1 MKKFI
6 TILLTLAL
14 TFSLA
19 ACGGEKEKGSDT
31 SDTGTS
37 TQTENF
43 SSESTE
49 TTTHENAET
58 ASTEDTT
65 VTEDGSIAA
74 KGETCT
80 VIVPNPETFIDGY
93 EIADAGCNDSTAVQ
107 NVYVKLCK
115 EDPLIEINVS
125 VEQLA
130 ISGVETQDA
139 KGYADYCNSR
149 DLGPYEPVDIAGYSG
164 YLKAKFSD
172 STKVAKNWYM
182 IDYPLSDGTS
192 MVVNLYVGQKYA
204 DDTSAVT
211 PIAEAFLKNIEVT
224 SNND

>member
-14 TFSLA
+14 TVSLA
-19 ACGGEKEKGSDT
+19 ACGAEKGKDADA
-31 SDTGTS
+31 SDTGAT
-37 TQTENF
+37 TQTENTA
-43 SSESTE
+43 SESTE
-49 TTTHENAET
+49 TTTPENAET

-65 VTEDGSIAA
+65 VTENGSIAA

-80 VIVPNPETFIDGY
+80 ITVPKPETFIEGY
-93 EIADAGCNDSTAVQ
+93 EIVDAGCNDTTTIQ
-107 NVYVKLCK
+107 NVYVKLYK
-115 EDPLIEINVS
+115 EDPMIEINVS
-125 VEQLA
+125 VEQLT
-130 ISGVETQDA
+130 ISGTETQDA
-139 KGYADYCNSR
+139 QGYADYCNSR
-149 DLGPYEPVDIAGYSG
+149 NLGPYEPVDIAGYSG

-172 STKVAKNWYM
+172 STKVADNWYM

-211 PIAEAFLKNIEVT
+211 PIAEAFLKNIEVA

>member
-6 TILLTLAL
+6 VILLTLGL
-14 TFSLA
+14 TVSLA
-19 ACGGEKEKGSDT
+19 ACGGEKGKDTDT
-31 SDTGTS
+31 SDNGTPIQAENSSSKS
-37 TQTENF
+37 TVTTTP
-43 SSESTE
+43 ESAE
-49 TTTHENAET
+49 TTTHESTT
-58 ASTEDTT
+58 AP
-65 VTEDGSIAA
+65 EDGSIAA

-80 VIVPNPETFIDGY
+80 VIVPNPETFIGGY
-93 EIADAGCNDSTAVQ
+93 EIVDAGCNDATTFQ
-107 NVYVKLCK
+107 NVYVKLYK

-125 VEQLA
+125 VEQLT
-130 ISGVETQDA
+130 ISGTETQDA
-139 KGYADYCNSR
+139 QGYADYYNSR
-149 DLGPYEPVDIAGYSG
+149 NLGPYEPVDIAGYSG

-172 STKVAKNWYM
+172 STKVADNWYM

-211 PIAEAFLKNIEVT
+211 PIAEAFLNNIEVT